1 VNNYFRRL
9 RLAAAWQGQAQA
21 QCHPTGFL
29 LGHQSYGVGMLMDV
43 VFIASFWAL
52 IPKQSA
58 RMRELRPV
66 LGRYVVYN

>member
-1 VNNYFRRL
+1 MAGPGSGSVPSYRLSAGPSDPGLWDVN
-9 RLAAAWQGQAQA
+9 G
-21 QCHPTGFL
+21 C
-29 LGHQSYGVGMLMDV
+29 S